1 MKQSSA
7 VHMMCNIVF
16 IFGVLVGTLMHGH
29 IMWHDVA
36 AAIIAGLTFSVIR
49 IIQFRQVVK
58 QVLAKLSR
66 RE

>member
-7 VHMMCNIVF
+7 VHTMCSIVF

-36 AAIIAGLTFSVIR
+36 AAMIAGISFSMIR
-49 IIQFRQVVK
+49 IIQFRPVMK
-58 QVLAKLSR
+58 KVLAKFNKKI
-66 RE
+66 

>member
-7 VHMMCNIVF
+7 TQALCSIVF

-36 AAIIAGLTFSVIR
+36 AATVAGFIFSLIR
-49 IIQFRQVVK
+49 IVEFRQVIK
-58 QVLAKLSR
+58 KVLAKFNKKI
-66 RE
+66 

>member
-7 VHMMCNIVF
+7 TQALCSIVF

-36 AAIIAGLTFSVIR
+36 AAMVAGFIFSLIR
-49 IIQFRQVVK
+49 IVEFRQVMK
-58 QVLAKLSR
+58 KVLAKFNKKI
-66 RE
+66 

>member
-7 VHMMCNIVF
+7 TQALCSIVF

-36 AAIIAGLTFSVIR
+36 AAMVAGFIFSLVR
-49 IIQFRQVVK
+49 IVEFRQVVK
-58 QVLAKLSR
+58 KVLAKFNKKI
-66 RE
+66 

>member
-7 VHMMCNIVF
+7 TQALCSIVF

-36 AAIIAGLTFSVIR
+36 AAMVAGLIFSLIR
-49 IIQFRQVVK
+49 IVEFRQVMK
-58 QVLAKLSR
+58 KVLAKFNKKI
-66 RE
+66 